1 VTSIRTIAKLAGT
14 SVSSVSRVLNRSG
27 YVSDAVR
34 AKVEAAVAALDYTP
48 SQGARVLR
56 GAQSRIVGVL
66 LPALDVPFFG
76 MLAQAI
82 ERELFARN
90 YQAVICSSAEN
101 AGHEARYVSTLLA
114 QRVDG
119 VIVASARGG
128 PDTAFARLEAAGV
141 PLVAVDRDLPGL
153 AQAVVSADHRA
164 GGILMARHLID
175 LGHRAIAIIGA
186 PAHSLP
192 VQLRLEGVLAE
203 LVAEGIVPRLIRT
216 GEDHSF
222 AATQDL
228 ARAALAEAPEITAL
242 IGLSDIAA
250 IGALHAAREAGRSV
264 PEDLSVIGFDDTPEA
279 AYMQPGLTTVRQPV
293 GDVGRLAATR
303 MLALIAGEPCP
314 PRDDLPVTLIVRGST
329 GPARPP
335 SGSA

>member
-1 VTSIRTIAKLAGT
+1 MTSIRTIAKLAGT

-27 YVSDAVR
+27 YVSETVR
-34 AKVEAAVAALDYTP
+34 AKVEAAIAALDYTP

-56 GAQSRIVGVL
+56 GAPSRIVGVL

-82 ERELFARN
+82 ERGLFAHG

-101 AGHEARYVSTLLA
+101 AEHEARYVSTLLA

-119 VIVASARGG
+119 VIVASARAE
-128 PDTAFARLEAAGV
+128 PSAAFARLESAGV

-153 AQAVVSADHRA
+153 AQAVVAADHRA
-164 GGILMARHLID
+164 GGELMARHLVG

-192 VQLRLEGVLAE
+192 VQLRLEGVLAA
-203 LVAEGIVPRLIRT
+203 LAYADIAPRLIRT
-216 GEDHSF
+216 GEDHAF
-222 AATQDL
+222 AATQGL
-228 ARAALAEAPEITAL
+228 ARAALASAPDVTAL

-250 IGALHAAREAGRSV
+250 IGALHAAREAGRRV

-293 GDVGRLAATR
+293 NEVGRLAATR
-303 MLALIAGEPCP
+303 MLALIAGTPCP
-314 PRDDLPVTLIVRGST
+314 PRDQLPVALVMRGS
-329 GPARPP
+329 
-335 SGSA
+335 SAAAPRLRESA